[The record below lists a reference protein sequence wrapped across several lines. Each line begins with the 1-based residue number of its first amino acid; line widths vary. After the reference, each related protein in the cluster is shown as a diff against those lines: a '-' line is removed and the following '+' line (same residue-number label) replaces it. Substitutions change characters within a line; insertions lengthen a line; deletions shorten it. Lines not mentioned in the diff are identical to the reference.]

1 MMKTKA
7 PTDGR
12 VGIKELI
19 DFFQTCANKLDANGE
34 EGSAFYF
41 EQVADHLQKNPH
53 KGLQE
58 KVERILGI

>member
-19 DFFQTCANKLDANGE
+19 DFFQTSANKLTANGE
-34 EGSAFYF
+34 EDSAFYF
-41 EQVADHLQKNPH
+41 EQVADHLKQNPH